1 MKTNIKRT
9 LVLLSLSLLSL
20 GASAQYATQI
30 VVTEIANEA
39 LSEKINKNVSDL
51 LTAFNVAEHEKQAP
65 ALAAIDMTD
74 EARTIVTKLWAD
86 CPFTCLDNQIVE
98 RAVLQPS
105 KEYQIRK
112 IHIVMK
118 PIENV
123 SKDISWK
130 RYQEGVVTINAN
142 GTITNFH
149 LALDPELYISVLSS
163 ARAVEDLERRMLILE
178 YVERFRN
185 AYNLKDMAFLEQI
198 YSDDALIITGKVVK
212 AVKTDA
218 AVTSL
223 DNEKIE
229 YSRKTKKQYL
239 SDLARV
245 FANNERINV
254 TFDEIKV
261 VRHPAR
267 AEFYGVT
274 LKQGW
279 SSFKTGNAKGYSD
292 IGWLF
297 LLWDFSNPDAPQIH
311 VRTWQPT
318 EYQGRPLPE
327 EEIFSLEDF
336 DC

>member
-1 MKTNIKRT
+1 MKTTIKKIA
-9 LVLLSLSLLSL
+9 LLISLCVLSLSM
-20 GASAQYATQI
+20 SAQYSTHFL
-30 VVTEIANEA
+30 VTEIEDEK
-39 LSEKINKNVSDL
+39 LSENISKNISDL
-51 LTAFNVAEHEKQAP
+51 LTSFNVAEHENHAP
-65 ALAAIDMTD
+65 VLDQLNITA
-74 EARTIVTKLWAD
+74 EAKTTIAKLWAD
-86 CPFTCLDNQIVE
+86 CPFNCLDNQIVE

-123 SKDISWK
+123 SKDVSWK
-130 RYQEGVVTINAN
+130 RYQEGVVTIDAT
-142 GTITNFH
+142 GRITNFH

-163 ARAVEDLERRMLILE
+163 AKAVEDLERRMLILE

-185 AYNLKDMAFLEQI
+185 AYNLKDMAFLQQI
-198 YSDDALIITGKVVK
+198 YSEDALIITGKVIKTVK
-212 AVKTDA
+212 SDA
-218 AVTSL
+218 AVANIN
-223 DNEKIE
+223 DERIE
-229 YSRKTKKQYL
+229 YSKQSKKQYL
-239 SDLARV
+239 TKLANV
-245 FANNERINV
+245 FKNNERINV

-274 LKQGW
+274 LKQSW
-279 SSFKTGNAKGYSD
+279 SSFKTANTKGYED
-292 IGWLF
+292 VGWLF
-297 LLWDFSNPDAPQIH
+297 LLWDFSNPEAPQIH

-318 EYQGRPLPE
+318 EFQGKPLPE